1 MSFKLQQVLINCDE
15 DDRGLMVFERDCPQN
30 NHTKLASSKEITNK
44 KKKS

>member
-30 NHTKLASSKEITNK
+30 NHTKLASSNKEITNQSK
-44 KKKS
+44 